1 MMQKILCFVGATISL
16 LATAALEG
24 GALSFG
30 QAAVIALLAC
40 VLMLWS
46 FMQTDWYEPRPR
58 GDDRN
63 EDGI

>member
-1 MMQKILCFVGATISL
+1 MNHKPLFVASLIVTL

-40 VLMLWS
+40 KLMLWS
-46 FMQTDWYEPRPR
+46 FKRTDWYE
-58 GDDRN
+58 GGEKDAN
-63 EDGI
+63 TSKSV